1 MASRNSLVSTYVAD
15 LRKTLH
21 TTDTPANR
29 RKHAALRAEHDCITQ
44 IGTHDG
50 VMFIVDIILY
60 SRKRVEKMQK
70 KADADLAK
78 ARASGYAFFI
88 EACEC
93 RKRAADAAAASLEKE
108 VAP

>member
-1 MASRNSLVSTYVAD
+1 MRKIINTYVAAT
-15 LRKTLH
+15 RTTLN

-29 RKHAALRAEHDCITQ
+29 RKHAALRAEHDCMTR
-44 IGTHDG
+44 IGTDDG
-50 VMFIVDIILY
+50 FLFVVDEILY
-60 SRKRVEKMQK
+60 SRKRVEQMQQ

-78 ARASGYAFFI
+78 ARASGYAYSI
-88 EACEC
+88 EACER